1 MKRRRIHIIITT
13 LLIGTLL
20 WLSVTLR
27 EQFNVT
33 VDAPLTVEDV
43 PEGMAIKTA
52 VPRQIRLRLR
62 GEGWRLAGLLMG
74 SSLRVNIPFAS
85 LTPGNRII
93 TINQIVER
101 VTLSPGIQVLRT
113 IPDTV
118 VVWLDRVST
127 KRVPVV
133 PDIAL
138 TFREGYG
145 QVGPVQLIPDSVTI
159 TGAETVVRQI
169 REWRTSRVAFTD
181 VKAPVESMISVARG
195 DGPAVQCIPPELQ
208 VRVNVQP
215 FAEKVFSGLPVE
227 ISGTPANREV
237 IFIPPKMEVVARGGI
252 RQLASL
258 MPVDF
263 RVVVQFDNIVADTS
277 GTIRPEVY
285 PPAGIQVVTHHPE
298 KLQYIVRKRL
308 SMP

>member
-1 MKRRRIHIIITT
+1 MKRRRFHIVITT
-13 LLIGTLL
+13 LLIGIFL

-113 IPDTV
+113 MPDTV
-118 VVWLDRVST
+118 VVWLDRVAT

-145 QVGPVQLIPDSVTI
+145 QVGPVQLIPDSITI
-159 TGAETVVRQI
+159 TGAETVVHQI
-169 REWRTSRVAFTD
+169 REWHSARVAFTD
-181 VKAPVESMISVARG
+181 VKAPVEAMINVARS

-208 VRVNVQP
+208 VRINVQP

-227 ISGTPANREV
+227 IAGTPANREV

-263 RVVVQFDNIVADTS
+263 RVVVQFDNIVADTT
-277 GTIRPEVY
+277 GTVLPEVY

-308 SMP
+308 

>member
-1 MKRRRIHIIITT
+1 MKRRRIHIVFTT
-13 LLIGTLL
+13 LLIGTFL

-33 VDAPLTVEDV
+33 VEAPLTVEDL

-52 VPRQIRLRLR
+52 VPRQIHLRLR

-74 SSLRVNIPFAS
+74 PAIRVNIPFAS

-118 VVWLDRVST
+118 VVWLDRVSS
-127 KRVPVV
+127 KRVPLV

-145 QVGPVQLIPDSVTI
+145 QVGPALLIPDSVTI
-159 TGAETVVRQI
+159 TGAETVVRRI
-169 REWRTSRVAFTD
+169 SEWRTARVAFTD
-181 VKAPVESMISVARG
+181 VKGPVEATINVARG
-195 DGPAVQCIPPELQ
+195 DGPAVQCIPPELL
-208 VRVNVQP
+208 VRINVQP

-227 ISGTPANREV
+227 ITGTPANREV

-263 RVVVQFDNIVADTS
+263 RVVVQFEAIMADTS
-277 GTIRPEVY
+277 GTILPDVY

-308 SMP
+308 

>member
-1 MKRRRIHIIITT
+1 MKRRRFHIVITT
-13 LLIGTLL
+13 LLIGTFL

-33 VDAPLTVEDV
+33 VEAPLTVEDV

-52 VPRQIRLRLR
+52 VPRQIHMRLR
-62 GEGWRLAGLLMG
+62 GKGWRLAALLMG
-74 SSLRVNIPFAS
+74 SPVRVNIPFAS

-93 TINQIVER
+93 TINQIIER
-101 VTLSPGIQVLRT
+101 VTLPPGIQVLRT

-118 VVWLDRVST
+118 VVWLDRVSS
-127 KRVPVV
+127 KRVPVE
-133 PDIAL
+133 PDVAL

-145 QVGPVQLIPDSVTI
+145 QVGPVQLIPDSITI
-159 TGAETVVRQI
+159 TGAETVVRQV
-169 REWRTSRVAFTD
+169 REWRTTRVAYTD
-181 VKAPVESMISVARG
+181 VKAPVEAMITVARG
-195 DGPAVQCIPPELQ
+195 DGPAVQCVPSELQ
-208 VRVNVQP
+208 LRINVQP

-227 ISGTPANREV
+227 ITGTPANREV

-263 RVVVQFDNIVADTS
+263 RVVVPFDRIMADTT
-277 GTIRPEVY
+277 GTILPDVY

-308 SMP
+308 